1 LIEVR
6 KKFGIEL
13 TRSVSITRFGS
24 EFDDFLFAPIG
35 EERNGMLLSVLS
47 ALARL
52 GVDPWLG
59 AANLTR
65 MPKETATARM
75 VSSITATKATDVL
88 ATPSANHMTRLA
100 RP

>member
-1 LIEVR
+1 MAEM
-6 KKFGIEL
+6 
-13 TRSVSITRFGS
+13 TRSARVSVLTP

-52 GVDPWLG
+52 GVDPWLEV
-59 AANLTR
+59 ANLTR

-75 VSSITATKATDVL
+75 VSLITATRAADAL